1 MARSATPTDPA
12 AVAHALH
19 SAAIHLLR
27 RVRQEDERSGVPPG
41 QASALSV
48 LVFGGPMRL
57 TDLARIEQ
65 VKPPTMTR
73 IVAGLE
79 AQALVRRRAVA
90 EDARAVRLEATPRGT
105 RVMHEGRRRRVE
117 RLTRSLQ
124 TLSARDLQILA
135 RASKLMEGL
144 AKTT

>member
-1 MARSATPTDPA
+1 MVRSATPTDPA
-12 AVAHALH
+12 AVADALH

-41 QASALSV
+41 QASALCRTGV
-48 LVFGGPMRL
+48 RGPMRL

-79 AQALVRRRAVA
+79 AQALVRRRAVP
-90 EDARAVRLEATPRGT
+90 EDARAIRLEATPRGT
-105 RVMHEGRRRRVE
+105 KVMHEGRRRRVD
-117 RLTRSLQ
+117 RLD
-124 TLSARDLQILA
+124 ALA
-135 RASKLMEGL
+135 SDVVGPGPSGPRPSVDSCM
-144 AKTT
+144 